1 MEKGDTEEASS
12 FRTEKIVTSTNSEK
26 KFLKEEGQCIQDIEN
41 YTALFASF

>member
-26 KFLKEEGQCIQDIEN
+26 KTPKRKRAMHTR
-41 YTALFASF
+41 Y